1 MLALLCCLSVLFKCK
16 RSLLVDPIG
25 ELQFGNEKIK
35 SLIFWIACVVTPSP
49 CHRYVMIQ
57 NKMEFSLFYATTLF
71 LYSRKISEN
80 QGLERVKWHE
90 IGKMQLLT
98 HKLL

>member
-35 SLIFWIACVVTPSP
+35 SLIFWIAC
-49 CHRYVMIQ
+49 
-57 NKMEFSLFYATTLF
+57 E
-71 LYSRKISEN
+71 ISEN

-98 HKLL
+98 HKPL